1 MNKSNNKV
9 PISFLSCFLIT
20 FIIQGILKLSGVFVF
35 EKAID
40 WEIFK
45 IIDDTLWLKIIYY
58 SLIMFVTMYC
68 LSFVFTNKAYS
79 TKWYHYIILVIGAF
93 GITTLRLLVSLSNQ
107 IQIVLDTISYIVIPY
122 IICLTTQEK
131 NRLFNNNLF
140 GIIVMLAL
148 QIMMYF
154 AYLGLVYWSALL
166 CSFYPISPMWA
177 SSSAN
182 FLMRLE
188 TYMALASFL
197 ISGNMLV
204 KYLKG
209 DNMFLPIDIASR
221 KAKLEVKL
229 KKAEK
234 LHAKKIE
241 ELKGITEYIETI
253 KAELSKID
261 KSDVQ

>member
-9 PISFLSCFLIT
+9 PIAILSCFLIT

-45 IIDDTLWLKIIYY
+45 IIDDTLWLKIIHY

-107 IQIVLDTISYIVIPY
+107 IQIILDTISYIVIPY

-131 NRLFNNNLF
+131 DRLFKNNLF
-140 GIIVMLAL
+140 GIVITLAL

-154 AYLGLVYWSALL
+154 AYLGLGYWSALL
-166 CSFYPISPMWA
+166 CSLYPICPTWV

-182 FLMRLE
+182 FLMQLE
-188 TYMALASFL
+188 IYIAIISFL

-209 DNMFLPIDIASR
+209 DNMFLPINIASK
-221 KAKLEVKL
+221 KAKIEVKL
-229 KKAEK
+229 QKAEK
-234 LHAKKIE
+234 EYAKKSKELQALAQNIE
-241 ELKGITEYIETI
+241 SM
-253 KAELSKID
+253 KAELAEID
-261 KSDVQ
+261 KKNV